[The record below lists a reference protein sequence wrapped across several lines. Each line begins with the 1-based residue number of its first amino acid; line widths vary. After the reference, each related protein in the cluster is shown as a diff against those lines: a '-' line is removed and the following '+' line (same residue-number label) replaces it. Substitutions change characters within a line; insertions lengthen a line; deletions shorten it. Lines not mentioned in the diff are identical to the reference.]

1 MPEML
6 DQFALAAIGGY
17 QRHLSPRKGY
27 GCAYR
32 IARGG
37 PGCSGFAKAAIAD
50 RGLIQAIPLIRQRF
64 AACRDAAEE
73 LREERRK
80 RQKDKWY
87 DHCSAGCD
95 CNPGCDLPIRSCG
108 RKADVT
114 PDCDCTP
121 DCCSF

>member
-1 MPEML
+1 ML
-6 DQFALAAIGGY
+6 SRPALAAIGGY

-27 GCAYR
+27 SCAYR

-37 PGCSGFAKAAIAD
+37 TGCSGFAKAVISEV
-50 RGLIQAIPLIRQRF
+50 GLLRAIPAIRERF

-73 LREERRK
+73 LRERK
-80 RQKDKWY
+80 RKKEKWY
-87 DHCSAGCD
+87 DHCGAGCD
-95 CNPGCDLPIRSCG
+95 CNPGCDVLPRGCG
-108 RKADVT
+108 KKADLT